1 MDSANAASAA
11 SRSKANSLAQRVGSV
26 LFLLPGIILIIYW
39 GTWPVVL
46 LVTVAVMI
54 GLREFF
60 AVLRYGG
67 YQPRAVTGYALGL
80 MICAAVALIPFTP
93 IDPVLPAMALVVVA
107 SLVAEVANPDRT
119 NSLPNWAF
127 TLAVA
132 LYLSTLLSVY
142 ITMRRLDT
150 PLEQGWLAPLAI
162 EPGAAWVYT
171 TLAATWLQD
180 TGAFFIG
187 RQFGRTPM
195 APYLSPKKSWEGACG
210 GFVVALITAMAC
222 VPLFGLP
229 IALWK
234 AALIGAAAGVFGPLG
249 DLAESL
255 FKRQIGVKDA
265 GSLIPGHG
273 GLLDRVDSMLFTAPV
288 IYLLILLTVNF

>member
-1 MDSANAASAA
+1 MDSANAASAD
-11 SRSKANSLAQRVGSV
+11 SRSKANSLAQRVFSV

-46 LVTVAVMI
+46 LITVAVMI

-60 AVLRYGG
+60 AVLRHGG
-67 YQPRAVTGYALGL
+67 YQPRAITGYALGL
-80 MICAAVALIPFTP
+80 MICSAVAIIPFVP
-93 IDPVLPAMALVVVA
+93 VDPVLPAVALVIVA
-107 SLVAEVANPDRT
+107 SLVAEVANTDRRD
-119 NSLPNWAF
+119 SLPNWAF
-127 TLAVA
+127 TLAVS
-132 LYLSTLLSVY
+132 LYVSTLLSMY

-150 PLEQGWLAPLAI
+150 PLTGGWLAPLRI
-162 EPGAAWVYT
+162 EAGAAWIYT

-180 TGAFFIG
+180 TGAFFVG
-187 RQFGRTPM
+187 RRFGRNKM
-195 APYLSPKKSWEGACG
+195 APYLSPKKSWEGAAG
-210 GFVVALITAMAC
+210 GFVFAVLTAMLC
-222 VPLFGLP
+222 VPLLGLP
-229 IALWK
+229 IALWE

-273 GLLDRVDSMLFTAPV
+273 GLLDRIDSMLFTAPV
-288 IYLLILLTVNF
+288 VYVLILLTVNF